1 MRCLVYVTLLAL
13 LLQVS
18 ESFQRIRVSRA
29 RSIRFSSEVQESSS
43 TDNEV
48 SAEAITSLG
57 SNAATEGDE
66 SVAEMYKGSGS
77 RVYKPRSSRADRSD
91 SGGQKV
97 YLGRRGQGGG
107 KSRYDGDR
115 PPRGGSGGGPTIFLD
130 SPKLLVHY
138 KVPRVKTDFKETLES
153 QQDEFAAD
161 SGYGGGGSWRG
172 GDDFFDK
179 FASSGTGFKKGKSR
193 GAAKDGERKGSEG
206 AKPKSGP
213 GDRKFGGTRDED
225 YDNPDE
231 EYVDDDDDD
240 VGDYYGDETTVSLA
254 SISTGAIRSL
264 ELEGYSLEEM
274 QMILYG
280 EYGVKASAMAIRR
293 RLQDARSM
301 GRRKK
306 KTGKTRKDRQKKR
319 NARFNNDADEGIEIP
334 DAPIQVQELASLIDV
349 GGGEVIK
356 YLMMNMGMMCTLQ
369 QSVEPSVVREV
380 AEAFGKTI
388 ADGEEG
394 EEEEDEEDEEEYEE
408 EGDEVVVSGV
418 TMENTPR
425 HPVVTIMGHV
435 DHGKTSLLDSIRNA
449 RVADGE
455 AGGITQGVSAF
466 KVKTVGEKGVTFV
479 DTPGHAAF
487 SEMRQR
493 GASMTD
499 IVVLVVAADDGI
511 MVQTK
516 ECIVAAKQAKCP
528 IVVAINKIDK
538 EGADPNRIITD
549 LTSYDLVAESLGGD
563 IQVAEV
569 SAKDEIGIDSLLEK
583 ILLQSEVM
591 NLRAPI
597 DCPAEGSVIEAS
609 VSKGLGTIVTA
620 LVQKGTLKL
629 GDYALAGPS
638 WGRVRRILDDQGNE
652 IPEAGPGT
660 PVQIIG
666 MSTMP
671 NAGDQLSVASD
682 EASVRSVAEARQRIS
697 RQSSGSVTNSAI
709 LANAAAFTEGNA
721 DTREVITVPI
731 VIKSDVAGS
740 GEALRSSL
748 EALELSDDE
757 AICKPDIVYQG
768 VGDVTSS
775 DVSIAATAKAKI
787 IAFNVAAQNLAM
799 EDARAGNVEIG
810 YYNVVYELL
819 DEVEQQIKTTLAPPP
834 PGKLV
839 GEAVIQKVFKLGK
852 VGKVAGCMVTDG
864 VMKSD
869 SMVRIMRGKRNPV
882 YLGKVESLKVVKDSV
897 GEVPSGSE
905 CGMSFE
911 DFQEFEEGD
920 TIECFFGGETEND
933 D

>member
-1 MRCLVYVTLLAL
+1 MRVLVFAALLAIAL
-13 LLQVS
+13 H
-18 ESFQRIRVSRA
+18 ETEGFIRLRACRSRA
-29 RSIRFSSEVQESSS
+29 TRFSEVVSSS
-43 TDNEV
+43 TSSDV
-48 SAEAITSLG
+48 ST
-57 SNAATEGDE
+57 AASKSEENDPDDE
-66 SVAEMYKGSGS
+66 IIDVYKGSGA
-77 RVYKPRSSRADRSD
+77 RVYKPRSGREGGDGA
-91 SGGQKV
+91 GAGQKV
-97 YLGRRGQGGG
+97 YVSRRAAGG
-107 KSRYDGDR
+107 KSNFGGDR
-115 PPRGGSGGGPTIFLD
+115 SSRGGGASSGPTIFLD
-130 SPKLLVHY
+130 APKLLVHY
-138 KVPRVKTDFKETLES
+138 KVPRLKTDFKETLES
-153 QQDEFAAD
+153 QQDEFAAG
-161 SGYGGGGSWRG
+161 SGFDDGGGGWRGG
-172 GDDFFDK
+172 GDDFLNN
-179 FASSGTGFKKGKSR
+179 FASSGSGFKKGKGK

-206 AKPKSGP
+206 AKPKTGS
-213 GDRKFGGTRDED
+213 GDRKFGGTKDED

-231 EYVDDDDDD
+231 EYMDDDDGDD
-240 VGDYYGDETTVSLA
+240 VGDYYGDEINVSLA

-280 EYGVKASAMAIRR
+280 EYGVKASVVAIRR
-293 RLQDARSM
+293 RLQDARFQ

-319 NARFNNDADEGIEIP
+319 NARFNNDADEAIEIP
-334 DAPIQVQELASLIDV
+334 DAPIQVQELATLIDV

-369 QSVEPSVVREV
+369 QSVEPKVVKEV

-388 ADGEEG
+388 ADGDDDEG
-394 EEEEDEEDEEEYEE
+394 EEEDEDEDFEEE
-408 EGDEVVVSGV
+408 EGDEVIVSGV
-418 TMENTPR
+418 TVENAPR

-449 RVADGE
+449 QVADGE

-466 KVKTVGEKGVTFV
+466 KVKTMGDQDVTFV

-538 EGADPNRIITD
+538 EGADPSRIITD

-569 SAKDEIGIDSLLEK
+569 SAKNEVGVDNLLEK
-583 ILLQSEVM
+583 ILLQAEVM

-609 VSKGLGTIVTA
+609 VSKGLGTVVTA

-638 WGRVRRILDDQGNE
+638 WGRVRRILNDQGEE
-652 IPEAGPGT
+652 IAEAGPGT

-682 EASVRSVAEARQRIS
+682 EVSVRSVAEARQRIS
-697 RQSSGSVTNSAI
+697 RQSSGSVANSAI

-721 DTREVITVPI
+721 DTREIITVPI

-740 GEALRSSL
+740 GEALRSSI
-748 EALELSDDE
+748 EALELSDEE
-757 AICKPDIVYQG
+757 AICKPDIVYSG

-775 DVSIAATAKAKI
+775 DVSIAATAKAKV

-810 YYNVVYELL
+810 YYSVVYELL
-819 DEVEQQIKTTLAPPP
+819 DEIENQIKTTLAPPP

-864 VMKSD
+864 IMKSD

-882 YLGKVESLKVVKDSV
+882 YLGKVESLKVVKDAV

-911 DFQEFEEGD
+911 EFQEFEEGD

-933 D
+933 